1 MEKII
6 GLDLGSVTCGVSV
19 SDLMGII
26 ATGVTTIRFEPDD
39 YDTCLQEVLKVL
51 KENNSR
57 TVVLGLPK
65 HMNGD
70 VGIRGD
76 VSIEFKEKLEAQGIK
91 VILWDERLTTVSAQR
106 MLIGADV
113 SRKKRKKVIDKMA
126 AVTILQDYLDSVR

>member
-26 ATGVTTIRFEPDD
+26 ASAVKTIRFPSDD
-39 YDTCLQEVLKVL
+39 YDACLEEVLTVL
-51 KENNSR
+51 KEHNSK

-70 VGIRGD
+70 VGIRGNIS
-76 VSIEFKEKLEAQGIK
+76 VEFKKRLEEHGIK

-106 MLIGADV
+106 ILIAADV
-113 SRKKRKKVIDKMA
+113 SRKKRKKVIDQMA
-126 AVTILQDYLDSVR
+126 AVTILQDYLSSLK

>member
-1 MEKII
+1 MEKVI

-26 ATGVTTIRFEPDD
+26 ATGITTIRFEPDD
-39 YDTCLQEVLKVL
+39 YTTCLQEVLKVL

-76 VSIEFKEKLEAQGIK
+76 VSIEFKEKLEEHGIK

-126 AVTILQDYLDSVR
+126 AVTILQDYLNSVK